1 MNNNGPVIVS
11 LPLSRGWKKAER
23 MIEDVAPTK
32 FPTGVTTK
40 RQQHFAHSDCD
51 SGSSSTL
58 TQQSSL
64 PQNESSG
71 GEQQLRDRHLCLVCL
86 ENKARYTCPRCQ
98 TPYCSIECYRNHTNT
113 ASSTATNTESESIT
127 NKSNFHSCTED
138 FFKRKVTSLMQ
149 LESLEQE
156 EKAHRALNR
165 YHHENSSQQ
174 DFQEP
179 LEGYNNE
186 IENLYE
192 LQSQLEILEN
202 NNKELSHKE
211 LAKLLPPSLK
221 AMFEKDLHTGQLQ
234 AEWVLNRWYP
244 WWKPELIWNGKESER
259 DESSFDA
266 NNEACKDNSSTFSK
280 TLDERLLRVPNY
292 ESFGGT
298 KSTLATVKNKN
309 DDVLVCNLLD
319 ILYATCRTLRLY
331 HGVENASR
339 QEPVEAASTL
349 ISTSAVLGKDTR
361 FTTIYQVLNHHCNCT
376 TETLTSSSTN
386 NSKNRKGLNNELAN
400 ANISDDP
407 VNWDVCIEDITSL
420 VTSPRMVGRAL
431 LEASDILKAAI
442 KELKFDQS
450 NTKIKKKE
458 SKNDDDETKL
468 KQIRRLRKK
477 LQFFLSWATRHP
489 VAVNLLKGGGPKE
502 EVLAWIDERKQIFL
516 EYECSEDN
524 NSSSL
529 HRDNTNNMKTLTL
542 HPSGSISTTKSSH
555 SSSAYNGRDSNSISE
570 SKMEQPLLVEVQS
583 RRKK

>member
-1 MNNNGPVIVS
+1 M
-11 LPLSRGWKKAER
+11 K
-23 MIEDVAPTK
+23 
-32 FPTGVTTK
+32 
-40 RQQHFAHSDCD
+40 
-51 SGSSSTL
+51 
-58 TQQSSL
+58 
-64 PQNESSG
+64 
-71 GEQQLRDRHLCLVCL
+71 
-86 ENKARYTCPRCQ
+86 
-98 TPYCSIECYRNHTNT
+98 
-113 ASSTATNTESESIT
+113 
-127 NKSNFHSCTED
+127 
-138 FFKRKVTSLMQ
+138 

-156 EKAHRALNR
+156 EEAHRALNR
-165 YHHENSSQQ
+165 YHHKNSSQQ

-192 LQSQLEILEN
+192 LQSQLETLEN

-221 AMFEKDLHTGQLQ
+221 AMFEKDLQTGQLQ
-234 AEWVLNRWYP
+234 PEWVLNRWYP
-244 WWKPELIWNGKESER
+244 WWKPELLWNGKEGEGEGER
-259 DESSFDA
+259 DESSFDT
-266 NNEACKDNSSTFSK
+266 NNENRKDNSSTFSK

-361 FTTIYQVLNHHCNCT
+361 FTTISQVLNHHCNCT

-386 NSKNRKGLNNELAN
+386 NSKNKIEPNNELGN

-407 VNWDVCIEDITSL
+407 AAFDICLEDITSL

-442 KELKFDQS
+442 KALKFNQS

-477 LQFFLSWATRHP
+477 LQFFLSWVTRHP
-489 VAVNLLKGGGPKE
+489 VAVNLLLGGGPKE

-516 EYECSEDN
+516 EYQCDEDN
-524 NSSSL
+524 NSSITIMDNSL
-529 HRDNTNNMKTLTL
+529 HRVNTNTMKALTL
-542 HPSGSISTTKSSH
+542 HPSGSISTTKSSR
-555 SSSAYNGRDSNSISE
+555 SNSTYIGRDSNSRSV
-570 SKMEQPLLVEVQS
+570 SKIEQPLLIEVQS